1 MATTLSQSELPTAAA
16 PEEGTAEQ
24 WRERDRRSVA
34 SVWSRYTDLVVSSA
48 EGSYLIDVEGRRY
61 LDFACGIA
69 VTSLGHRHPD
79 VAAAVHRQ
87 LDRYWHTSIVT
98 QSVVMTEAA
107 ERVAA
112 ICPDPL
118 DVVFFANSG
127 AEVVEGALKLAR
139 RSTGRQGII
148 CFRGGF
154 HGRTFGALSVTT
166 SKALYRS
173 KYGPLLPGVYVTPY
187 PYCFRDCDHALGE
200 PCPIAAGE
208 DLRRL
213 FQQVVPAKEVAAI
226 LVEPIQGEGG
236 YVVPPPGF
244 LATLRR
250 LCDEYGILLICDEIQ
265 SGVARTGQWLAVDHE
280 QVVPDIVT
288 LAKALGSG
296 LPVGAIVSS
305 HRLMDSWEQGSHGST
320 FGGNP
325 VSGAAV
331 IATLQVIER
340 DHLMA
345 RATELGKIIKARI
358 SGWQTAGHGPADL
371 RGRGAMIGLEFMDAA
386 GKPDA
391 DRVSQIKHRAVA
403 LGLVVLSCGIDDN
416 VIRLL
421 PPLTV
426 SDAELAEGL
435 DILESVVIETGS
447 AG

>member
-1 MATTLSQSELPTAAA
+1 MATTVSQSDLTTGASEG
-16 PEEGTAEQ
+16 GTAEQ

-34 SVWSRYTDLVVSSA
+34 GVWSRYTNLVVSAA

-69 VTSLGHRHPD
+69 VTSLGHRHPE
-79 VAAAVHRQ
+79 VTEAVHRQ
-87 LDRYWHTSIVT
+87 LDRYWHTSVVT

-112 ICPDPL
+112 ICPEPL

-127 AEVVEGALKLAR
+127 AEVVDGALKLAR
-139 RSTGRQGII
+139 RSTGRSGII
-148 CFRGGF
+148 SFSGAF

-166 SKALYRS
+166 SKALYRA

-187 PYCFRDCDHALGE
+187 PYCFRVCDHAPGE
-200 PCPIAAGE
+200 PCPVAAGE
-208 DLRRL
+208 ELERL
-213 FQQVVPAKEVAAI
+213 FHQVTPANEVAAI

-236 YVVPPPGF
+236 YVVPPAGF

-250 LCDEYGILLICDEIQ
+250 ICDEHGILLVCDEIQ
-265 SGVARTGQWLAVDHE
+265 TGVARTGEWLAVDHE

-296 LPVGAIVSS
+296 LPVGAIVAS
-305 HRLMDSWEQGSHGST
+305 HQLMDRWESGSHGST

-325 VSGAAV
+325 VAGAAV
-331 IATLQVIER
+331 IATLKVIER
-340 DHLMA
+340 DQLRE
-345 RATELGKIIKARI
+345 RATDLGQVIQARVE
-358 SGWQTAGHGPADL
+358 GWRRAGHGPSDV
-371 RGRGAMIGLEFMDAA
+371 RGRGALIGLEFMDHQ
-386 GKPDA
+386 GGPDRE
-391 DRVSQIKHRAVA
+391 RVGQIKHLA
-403 LGLVVLSCGIDDN
+403 LESGLVVISCGLDDN

-426 SDAELAEGL
+426 SDAELTQGL
-435 DILESVVIETGS
+435 DILGAAVMETGR

>member
-1 MATTLSQSELPTAAA
+1 MATTISQSELSARAVA
-16 PEEGTAEQ
+16 GDLAKD

-79 VAAAVHRQ
+79 VTEAVHRQ
-87 LDRYWHTSIVT
+87 IDRYWHTSIVT

-148 CFRGGF
+148 AFRGAF
-154 HGRTFGALSVTT
+154 HGRTYGALSVTS

-173 KYGPLLPGVYVTPY
+173 RYGPLLPGVQITPY
-187 PYCFRDCDHALGE
+187 PYCFRTCDHAPGA

-208 DLRRL
+208 ELEQL
-213 FQQVVPAKEVAAI
+213 FHRVLPAKEVAAI

-250 LCDEYGILLICDEIQ
+250 ICDEHGILLICDEIQ
-265 SGVARTGQWLAVDHE
+265 TGVARTGSWLAVDQE

-305 HRLMDSWEQGSHGST
+305 HRLMDAWESGSHGST

-331 IATLQVIER
+331 IATLKVIER
-340 DHLMA
+340 DHLIERA
-345 RATELGKIIKARI
+345 RELGRIMSARI
-358 SGWQTAGHGPADL
+358 EGWQRAGHGPADL
-371 RGRGAMIGLEFMDAA
+371 RGRGAMVGMEFMDER
-386 GKPDA
+386 GRPDA
-391 DRVSQIKHRAVA
+391 DRVTEIKHLA
-403 LGLVVLSCGIDDN
+403 LEAGLVILSCGVDDN

-426 SDAELAEGL
+426 SDKELDDGL
-435 DILESVVIETGS
+435 EILEQAVVKTGP
-447 AG
+447 AQ

>member
-1 MATTLSQSELPTAAA
+1 MATKVSQSDLTARALVA
-16 PEEGTAEQ
+16 GTSEQ
-24 WRERDRRSVA
+24 WRERDRRAVA
-34 SVWSRYTDLVVSSA
+34 SVWSRYTDLVISSA
-48 EGSYLIDVEGRRY
+48 EGSFLIDVEGRRY

-79 VAAAVHRQ
+79 VTEAVHRQ

-127 AEVVEGALKLAR
+127 AEVVDGALKLAR
-139 RSTGRQGII
+139 RSTGRQGIVA
-148 CFRGGF
+148 FRGAF
-154 HGRTFGALSVTT
+154 HGRTFGALSVTS
-166 SKALYRS
+166 SKAMYRAQ
-173 KYGPLLPGVYVTPY
+173 YGPLLPGVHITPY
-187 PYCFRDCDHALGE
+187 PYCFRVCDHAPGQ

-208 DLRRL
+208 ELERL
-213 FQQVVPAKEVAAI
+213 FHQVVPANEIAAI

-236 YVVPPPGF
+236 YVVPPAGF
-244 LATLRR
+244 LQTLRR
-250 LCDEYGILLICDEIQ
+250 ICDRHGILLICDEIQ
-265 SGVARTGQWLAVDHE
+265 TGVARTGRWLAVDHE
-280 QVVPDIVT
+280 PVLPDIVT

-296 LPVGAIVSS
+296 LPVGAIVAS
-305 HRLMDSWEQGSHGST
+305 HQLMDRWESGSHGST

-325 VSGAAV
+325 VAGAAV

-340 DHLMA
+340 DHLRE
-345 RATELGKIIKARI
+345 RATAIGEVVQARVE
-358 SGWQTAGHGPADL
+358 GWQRAGHGPADL
-371 RGRGAMIGLEFMDAA
+371 RGKGALIGLEFLDQARR
-386 GKPDA
+386 PDP
-391 DRVSQIKHRAVA
+391 DRVRQIKHLA
-403 LGLVVLSCGIDDN
+403 LESGLVLLSCGIDDN

-426 SDAELAEGL
+426 SDAELTQGL
-435 DILESVVIETGS
+435 DVLESAVSETGR

>member
-1 MATTLSQSELPTAAA
+1 MATTVSQSDLTTGASEG
-16 PEEGTAEQ
+16 GTAEQ

-34 SVWSRYTDLVVSSA
+34 GVWSRYTNLVVSAA

-69 VTSLGHRHPD
+69 VTSLGHRHPE
-79 VAAAVHRQ
+79 VTEAVHRQ
-87 LDRYWHTSIVT
+87 LDRYWHTSVVT

-112 ICPDPL
+112 ICPEPL

-127 AEVVEGALKLAR
+127 AEVVDGALKLAR
-139 RSTGRQGII
+139 RSTGRSGII
-148 CFRGGF
+148 SFSGAF

-166 SKALYRS
+166 SKALYRA

-187 PYCFRDCDHALGE
+187 PYCFRVCDHAPGE
-200 PCPIAAGE
+200 PCPVAAGE
-208 DLRRL
+208 ELERL
-213 FQQVVPAKEVAAI
+213 FRQVAPANEVAAI

-236 YVVPPPGF
+236 YVVPPAGF

-250 LCDEYGILLICDEIQ
+250 ICDEHGILLVCDEIQ
-265 SGVARTGQWLAVDHE
+265 TGVARTGEWLAVDHE

-296 LPVGAIVSS
+296 LPVGAIVAS
-305 HRLMDSWEQGSHGST
+305 HQLMDRWESGSHGST

-325 VSGAAV
+325 VAGAAV
-331 IATLQVIER
+331 IATLKVIER
-340 DHLMA
+340 DQLRE
-345 RATELGKIIKARI
+345 RATDLGQVIQARVE
-358 SGWQTAGHGPADL
+358 GWRQAGHGPSDV
-371 RGRGAMIGLEFMDAA
+371 RGRGALIGLEFMDHQ
-386 GKPDA
+386 GGPDRE
-391 DRVSQIKHRAVA
+391 RVGQIKHLA
-403 LGLVVLSCGIDDN
+403 LESGLVVISCGLDDN

-426 SDAELAEGL
+426 SDAELTQGL
-435 DILESVVIETGS
+435 DILEAAVMETGR

>member
-1 MATTLSQSELPTAAA
+1 MATTVSPPDLTSPALDGSKA
-16 PEEGTAEQ
+16 EE

-34 SVWSRYTDLVVSSA
+34 AVWSRYTDLVVSSA

-79 VAAAVHRQ
+79 VTEAVHRQ
-87 LDRYWHTSIVT
+87 LDRYWHTSVVT

-118 DVVFFANSG
+118 EVVFFANSG

-139 RSTGRQGII
+139 RSTGRPGII
-148 CFRGGF
+148 SFRGAF
-154 HGRTFGALSVTT
+154 HGRTLGALSVTS
-166 SKALYRS
+166 SKAMYRAN
-173 KYGPLLPGVYVTPY
+173 YGPLLPDVHVTPY
-187 PYCFRDCDHALGE
+187 PYCFRVCDHAAGE

-208 DLRRL
+208 ELERL
-213 FQQVVPAKEVAAI
+213 FHQVVPAHEVAAI

-236 YVVPPPGF
+236 YVVPPAGF

-250 LCDEYGILLICDEIQ
+250 ICDEHGILLICDEIQ
-265 SGVARTGQWLAVDHE
+265 TGVARTGRWLAVDHE

-296 LPVGAIVSS
+296 LPVGAIVAS
-305 HRLMDSWEQGSHGST
+305 HRLMDRWESGSHGST

-325 VSGAAV
+325 VAGAAV

-340 DHLMA
+340 DHLRE
-345 RATELGKIIKARI
+345 RATALGEAIRTRVELWR
-358 SGWQTAGHGPADL
+358 QAGYGPADL
-371 RGRGAMIGLEFMDAA
+371 RGRGAMIGMEFMDQT
-386 GKPDA
+386 GCPDS
-391 DRVSQIKHRAVA
+391 DRVGQIKHIA
-403 LGLVVLSCGIDDN
+403 LEKGLVLLSCGIDDN

-426 SDAELAEGL
+426 SDAELSEGL
-435 DILESVVIETGS
+435 DILEAAVSQTGGS
-447 AG
+447 R

>member
-1 MATTLSQSELPTAAA
+1 MATTLSQSELKTSAA
-16 PEEGTAEQ
+16 EGGTAEQ

-48 EGSYLIDVEGRRY
+48 EGSYLIDVEGRHY

-79 VAAAVHRQ
+79 VTAAVHRQ

-127 AEVVEGALKLAR
+127 AEVVDGSLKLAR

-154 HGRTFGALSVTT
+154 HGRTFGAMSVTT

-173 KYGPLLPGVYVTPY
+173 QYGPLVPGVYVSPY
-187 PYCFRDCDHALGE
+187 PYCYRVCDHAPGE
-200 PCPIAAGE
+200 PCPIAAGVE
-208 DLRRL
+208 LERL
-213 FQQVVPAKEVAAI
+213 FHQVVPADEVAAI

-244 LATLRR
+244 LSTLRR
-250 LCDEYGILLICDEIQ
+250 ICDEHGILLICDEIQ
-265 SGVARTGQWLAVDHE
+265 TGVARTGRWLAVDHE

-305 HRLMDSWEQGSHGST
+305 HRLMDRWESGSHGST

-325 VSGAAV
+325 VVGAAV
-331 IATLQVIER
+331 IATLEVIER
-340 DHLMA
+340 DQLID
-345 RATELGKIIKARI
+345 RATALGEAIRARI
-358 SGWQTAGHGPADL
+358 TAWQTAGHGPSDL
-371 RGRGAMIGLEFMDAA
+371 RGRGALIGMEFMDDEDQ
-386 GKPDA
+386 PDA
-391 DRVSQIKHRAVA
+391 ARVTQIKHRALEA
-403 LGLVVLSCGIDDN
+403 GLVVLSCGIDDN

-426 SDAELAEGL
+426 SDSELAEGL
-435 DILESVVIETGS
+435 DILEATVVETGR
-447 AG
+447 AR

>member
-1 MATTLSQSELPTAAA
+1 MATTVSQSELTMRALAG
-16 PEEGTAEQ
+16 GTSQQ

-34 SVWSRYTDLVVSSA
+34 GVWSRYTDLVISSA
-48 EGSYLIDVEGRRY
+48 EGSYLIDVEGQRY

-79 VAAAVHRQ
+79 VTEAVHRQ

-127 AEVVEGALKLAR
+127 AEVVDGALKLAR

-148 CFRGGF
+148 AFRGAF

-166 SKALYRS
+166 SKALYRAG
-173 KYGPLLPGVYVTPY
+173 YGPLLPGVQITPY
-187 PYCFRDCDHALGE
+187 PYCFRMCDHAPGQ

-208 DLRRL
+208 ELERI
-213 FQQVVPAKEVAAI
+213 FHQVLPADEVAAI

-236 YVVPPPGF
+236 YVVPPAGF

-250 LCDEYGILLICDEIQ
+250 ICDEHGILLICDEIQ
-265 SGVARTGQWLAVDHE
+265 SGVARTGRWLAVDHE

-305 HRLMDSWEQGSHGST
+305 HKLMDRWESGSHGST

-325 VSGAAV
+325 VAGAAV

-340 DHLMA
+340 DHLME
-345 RATELGKIIKARI
+345 RASAIGESAKRRI
-358 SGWQTAGHGPADL
+358 EGWQRAGHGPADL
-371 RGRGAMIGLEFMDAA
+371 RGKGALIGLEFLDQS
-386 GKPDA
+386 GNPDP
-391 DRVSQIKHRAVA
+391 DRVTRIKHLA
-403 LGLVVLSCGIDDN
+403 LDAGLVVLSCGIDDN

-426 SDAELAEGL
+426 SDAELTQGL
-435 DILESVVIETGS
+435 DILQSAVETSAS

>member
-1 MATTLSQSELPTAAA
+1 MATTVSQSDLIAGAQEGGTS
-16 PEEGTAEQ
+16 EE

-34 SVWSRYTDLVVSSA
+34 AVWSRYTELVVSSA

-79 VAAAVHRQ
+79 VAEAVHQQ

-148 CFRGGF
+148 SFRGAF

-166 SKALYRS
+166 SKAMYRAR
-173 KYGPLLPGVYVTPY
+173 YGPLLPGVHVTPY
-187 PYCFRDCDHALGE
+187 PYCFRVCEHGLGE

-208 DLRRL
+208 ELERL
-213 FQQVVPAKEVAAI
+213 FHQVVPANEVAAI

-236 YVVPPPGF
+236 YVVPPAGF

-250 LCDEYGILLICDEIQ
+250 ICDEHGILLICDEIQ
-265 SGVARTGQWLAVDHE
+265 SGVARTGRWLAVDHE

-296 LPVGAIVSS
+296 LPVGAIVAS
-305 HRLMDSWEQGSHGST
+305 HELMDRWESGSHGST

-331 IATLQVIER
+331 IATLKVIER
-340 DHLMA
+340 DHLMD
-345 RATELGKIIKARI
+345 RATDLGETIRTRVE
-358 SGWQTAGHGPADL
+358 GWQRAGYGPSDL
-371 RGRGAMIGLEFMDAA
+371 RGKGALIGLEFMS
-386 GKPDA
+386 PDGLPDH
-391 DRVSQIKHRAVA
+391 DRVTNIKHLA
-403 LGLVVLSCGIDDN
+403 LEAGLVLLSCGIDDN
-416 VIRLL
+416 VVRLL

-426 SDAELAEGL
+426 SDSELAQGL
-435 DILESVVIETGS
+435 DILESAVKETGK

>member
-1 MATTLSQSELPTAAA
+1 
-16 PEEGTAEQ
+16 
-24 WRERDRRSVA
+24 
-34 SVWSRYTDLVVSSA
+34 TDLVISSA
-48 EGSYLIDVEGRRY
+48 EGSFLIDVEGRRY

-79 VAAAVHRQ
+79 VTEAVHRQ

-139 RSTGRQGII
+139 RSTGRAGII
-148 CFRGGF
+148 SFRGAF

-166 SKALYRS
+166 SKALYRAA
-173 KYGPLLPGVYVTPY
+173 YGPLLPGVYVTPY
-187 PYCFRDCDHALGE
+187 PYCFRVCDHAPGE

-208 DLRRL
+208 ELERL
-213 FQQVVPAKEVAAI
+213 FHQVVSANEVAAI

-236 YVVPPPGF
+236 YVVPPEGF

-250 LCDEYGILLICDEIQ
+250 ICDQHGILLICDEIQ
-265 SGVARTGQWLAVDHE
+265 TGVARTGRWLAVDHE

-296 LPVGAIVSS
+296 LPVGAIVAS
-305 HRLMDSWEQGSHGST
+305 HRLMDRWESGSHGST

-325 VSGAAV
+325 VAGAAV
-331 IATLQVIER
+331 IATLKVIER
-340 DHLMA
+340 DHLME
-345 RATELGKIIKARI
+345 RATELGQTIRSRVEA
-358 SGWQTAGHGPADL
+358 WQKAGHGPSDL
-371 RGRGAMIGLEFMDAA
+371 RGRGALIGLEFMDHQ
-386 GKPDA
+386 GRPDSE
-391 DRVSQIKHRAVA
+391 RVSQIKHQA
-403 LGLVVLSCGIDDN
+403 LDAGLVVLSCGVDDN

-426 SDAELAEGL
+426 SDAELGQALE
-435 DILESVVIETGS
+435 ILESAVVGTGR

>member
-1 MATTLSQSELPTAAA
+1 MATTLPPSELMSSVLGS
-16 PEEGTAEQ
+16 GTAEE
-24 WRERDRRSVA
+24 WRQRDRRSVA
-34 SVWSRYTDLVVSSA
+34 SVWSRYTDLVVDSA

-87 LDRYWHTSIVT
+87 VDRYWHTSVVT

-127 AEVVEGALKLAR
+127 AEVVEGSLKLAR

-148 CFRGGF
+148 CFRGAF
-154 HGRTFGALSVTT
+154 HGRTYGALSVTT

-173 KYGPLLPGVYVTPY
+173 AYGPLLPGVYVTPY
-187 PYCFRDCDHALGE
+187 PYCFRVCDHAPGE

-208 DLRRL
+208 ELERL
-213 FQQVVPAKEVAAI
+213 FHQVVPANEVAAI

-244 LATLRR
+244 LSTLRR
-250 LCDEYGILLICDEIQ
+250 ICDEHGILLICDEIQ
-265 SGVARTGQWLAVDHE
+265 TGVARTGRWLAVDHE

-305 HRLMDSWEQGSHGST
+305 HRLMDKWEPGSHGST

-325 VSGAAV
+325 VAGAAV
-331 IATLQVIER
+331 IATLKVIER
-340 DHLMA
+340 DHLID
-345 RATELGKIIKARI
+345 RATALGETIRARVA
-358 SGWQTAGHGPADL
+358 GWQESGEGPSDL
-371 RGRGAMIGLEFMDAA
+371 RGRGALIGMEFMDQQ
-386 GKPDA
+386 GHPDA
-391 DRVSQIKHRAVA
+391 DRVTQIKHRAVES
-403 LGLVVLSCGIDDN
+403 GLVVLSCGIDDN

-426 SDAELAEGL
+426 SDAELEEGL
-435 DILESVVIETGS
+435 DILESAVLGQAS
-447 AG
+447 SR

>member
-1 MATTLSQSELPTAAA
+1 MATTLPPSELMSGVPGS
-16 PEEGTAEQ
+16 GTAEE
-24 WRERDRRSVA
+24 WRLRDRRSVA
-34 SVWSRYTDLVVSSA
+34 SVWSRYTDLVVDSA

-87 LDRYWHTSIVT
+87 VDRYWHTSIVT
-98 QSVVMTEAA
+98 QSVVMIEAA

-127 AEVVEGALKLAR
+127 AEVVEGSLKLAR

-154 HGRTFGALSVTT
+154 HGRTYGALSVTT

-173 KYGPLLPGVYVTPY
+173 AYGPLLPGVHVTPY
-187 PYCFRDCDHALGE
+187 PYCFRVCDHAPGD

-208 DLRRL
+208 ELERL
-213 FQQVVPAKEVAAI
+213 FHQVVPANEVAAI

-244 LATLRR
+244 LSTLRR
-250 LCDEYGILLICDEIQ
+250 ICDEHGILLICDEIQ
-265 SGVARTGQWLAVDHE
+265 TGVARTGRWLAVDHE

-305 HRLMDSWEQGSHGST
+305 HHLMDKWEPGSHGST

-325 VSGAAV
+325 VAGAAV
-331 IATLQVIER
+331 IATLKVIER
-340 DHLMA
+340 DHLID
-345 RATELGKIIKARI
+345 RATALGETIRARVARWQE
-358 SGWQTAGHGPADL
+358 SGEGPSDL
-371 RGRGAMIGLEFMDAA
+371 RGRGALIGMEFMDEQ
-386 GKPDA
+386 GHPDA
-391 DRVSQIKHRAVA
+391 DRVTQIKHRAVES
-403 LGLVVLSCGIDDN
+403 GLVVLSCGIDDN

-426 SDAELAEGL
+426 SDAELEEGL
-435 DILESVVIETGS
+435 DILESAVLGQAS
-447 AG
+447 SR

>member
-1 MATTLSQSELPTAAA
+1 MATTVPQSDLTNRASLGGTS
-16 PEEGTAEQ
+16 EE
-24 WRERDRRSVA
+24 WRARDRRSVA
-34 SVWSRYTDLVVSSA
+34 SVWSRYTDLVISSA
-48 EGSYLIDVEGRRY
+48 EGSFLIDVEGRRY

-79 VAAAVHRQ
+79 VTAAVHRQ

-112 ICPDPL
+112 ICPEPL

-127 AEVVEGALKLAR
+127 AEVVDGALKLAR

-148 CFRGGF
+148 SFRGAF

-166 SKALYRS
+166 SKALYRA
-173 KYGPLLPGVYVTPY
+173 KYGPLVPGVQVSPY
-187 PYCFRDCDHALGE
+187 PYCFRVCDHAPGD

-208 DLRRL
+208 ELERL
-213 FQQVVPAKEVAAI
+213 FHQVMPASEVAAI

-250 LCDEYGILLICDEIQ
+250 ICDQHGILLICDEIQ
-265 SGVARTGQWLAVDHE
+265 SGVARTGRWLAVDHE

-296 LPVGAIVSS
+296 LPVGAIVAS
-305 HRLMDSWEQGSHGST
+305 HQLMDRWESGSHGST

-325 VSGAAV
+325 VVGAAV

-340 DHLMA
+340 DHLME
-345 RATELGKIIKARI
+345 RATNLGETIRARI
-358 SGWQTAGHGPADL
+358 EGWQRAGQGPSDL
-371 RGRGAMIGLEFMDAA
+371 RGRGALIGLEFLDQE
-386 GKPDA
+386 GRPDA
-391 DRVSQIKHRAVA
+391 NRVSQIKHLA
-403 LGLVVLSCGIDDN
+403 LDQGLVLLSCGIDDN

-426 SDAELAEGL
+426 SDAELAQGL
-435 DILESVVIETGS
+435 DILGAAVLESGM

>member
-1 MATTLSQSELPTAAA
+1 MATTVSQSDLTPPAVYG
-16 PEEGTAEQ
+16 GTAEQ

-34 SVWSRYTDLVVSSA
+34 AVWSRYTDLVISSA
-48 EGSYLIDVEGRRY
+48 EGSYLTDVEGRRY
-61 LDFACGIA
+61 LDFGCGIA
-69 VTSLGHRHPD
+69 VTTLGHRHPD
-79 VAAAVHRQ
+79 VTEAVHRQ
-87 LDRYWHTSIVT
+87 LDRYWHTSVVT

-112 ICPDPL
+112 ICPEPL

-139 RSTGRQGII
+139 RSTGRQNII
-148 CFRGGF
+148 SFRGGF

-166 SKALYRS
+166 SKALYRAG
-173 KYGPLLPGVYVTPY
+173 YGPLLPGIHVTPY
-187 PYCFRDCDHALGE
+187 PYCFRVCDHAPGE

-208 DLRRL
+208 ELERL
-213 FQQVVPAKEVAAI
+213 FHQIVPASEVAAI

-250 LCDEYGILLICDEIQ
+250 LCDQHGILLICDEIQ
-265 SGVARTGQWLAVDHE
+265 TGVGRTGRWLAVDHE

-288 LAKALGSG
+288 LAKALGNG

-305 HRLMDSWEQGSHGST
+305 HQLMDRWEPGSHGST

-325 VSGAAV
+325 VAGAAV
-331 IATLQVIER
+331 VATLKVIER
-340 DHLMA
+340 DHLMK
-345 RATELGKIIKARI
+345 RATKLGEAMRARI
-358 SGWQTAGHGPADL
+358 EGWQRAGSGPSDL
-371 RGRGAMIGLEFMDAA
+371 RGRGALIGLEFMDQE
-386 GKPDA
+386 GRPDA
-391 DRVSQIKHRAVA
+391 DRVSHIKHRA
-403 LGLVVLSCGIDDN
+403 LDSGLVVLSCGIDGN

-426 SDAELAEGL
+426 SDAELLEGL
-435 DILESVVIETGS
+435 DILESAVLETGR

>member
-1 MATTLSQSELPTAAA
+1 MATTVSQSDLA
-16 PEEGTAEQ
+16 PPAVYGGTAEQ

-34 SVWSRYTDLVVSSA
+34 AVWSRYTDLVISSA
-48 EGSYLIDVEGRRY
+48 EGSYLTDVEGRRY
-61 LDFACGIA
+61 LDFGCGIA
-69 VTSLGHRHPD
+69 VTTLGHRHPD
-79 VAAAVHRQ
+79 VTEAVHRQ
-87 LDRYWHTSIVT
+87 LDRYWHTSVVT

-112 ICPDPL
+112 ICPEPL

-139 RSTGRQGII
+139 RSTGRQNII
-148 CFRGGF
+148 SFRGGF

-166 SKALYRS
+166 SKALYRAG
-173 KYGPLLPGVYVTPY
+173 YGPLLPGIHVTPY
-187 PYCFRDCDHALGE
+187 PYCFRVCDHAPGE

-208 DLRRL
+208 ELERL
-213 FQQVVPAKEVAAI
+213 FHQIVPASEVAAI

-250 LCDEYGILLICDEIQ
+250 LCDQHGILLICDEIQ
-265 SGVARTGQWLAVDHE
+265 TGVGRTGRWLAVDHE

-288 LAKALGSG
+288 LAKALGNG

-305 HRLMDSWEQGSHGST
+305 HQLMDRWEPGSHGST

-325 VSGAAV
+325 VAGAAV
-331 IATLQVIER
+331 VATLKVIER
-340 DHLMA
+340 DHLME
-345 RATELGKIIKARI
+345 RATKLGEAMRARI
-358 SGWQTAGHGPADL
+358 EGWQRAGSGPADL
-371 RGRGAMIGLEFMDAA
+371 RGRGALIGLEFMDQE
-386 GKPDA
+386 GRPDA
-391 DRVSQIKHRAVA
+391 GRVSHIKHRA
-403 LGLVVLSCGIDDN
+403 LDSGLVVLSCGIDDN

-426 SDAELAEGL
+426 SDAELLEGL
-435 DILESVVIETGS
+435 DILESAVLETGR